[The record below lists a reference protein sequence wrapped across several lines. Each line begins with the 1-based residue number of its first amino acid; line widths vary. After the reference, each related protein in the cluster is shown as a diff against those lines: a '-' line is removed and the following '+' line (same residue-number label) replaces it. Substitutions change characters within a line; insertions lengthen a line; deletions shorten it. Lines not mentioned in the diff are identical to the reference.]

1 MLLLNPIFNKV
12 LDLSNVHEL
21 NVINMSVF
29 LSLYNSVWRNA
40 FVTHGLWIRLM
51 ILASCID
58 FVTDLRRRKTVIAFN
73 VTWMNP
79 FALQFLLLEEM
90 IERNV
95 SHV

>member
-29 LSLYNSVWRNA
+29 LSLYNSVWRNT

-95 SHV
+95 GHI